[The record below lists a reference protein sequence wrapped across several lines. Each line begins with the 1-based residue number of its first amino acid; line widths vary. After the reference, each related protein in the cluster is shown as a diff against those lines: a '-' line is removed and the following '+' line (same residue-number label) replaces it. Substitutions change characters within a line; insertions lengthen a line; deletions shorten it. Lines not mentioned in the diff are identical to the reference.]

1 MKICCGKWNLSFNH
15 CLFLPCPNM
24 ILYLYVYIS
33 KYFAK
38 WEETSMELN
47 CTAVLL
53 GNALNI
59 IMNKLLLKFSY
70 LNQTSHLTFHYLV
83 EPFINS
89 MI

>member
-1 MKICCGKWNLSFNH
+1 
-15 CLFLPCPNM
+15 M
-24 ILYLYVYIS
+24 ILYLYVYVS

-38 WEETSMELN
+38 WEEVSIELN

-53 GNALNI
+53 GNALYI
-59 IMNKLLLKFSY
+59 IMNKLLLKFGD

-83 EPFINS
+83 EPFINP